1 MSDRIAL
8 TFDDDPKITQDGS
21 VPTGTSELLRVV
33 EELNQTPP
41 YHKRPI
47 RLTFF
52 VVGVNVEKMLHQ
64 QPRLLTR
71 MVMGGHEIANHSY
84 SHPNHFHQLSVDQA
98 LEEVG
103 KNHDLIR
110 QLLGKKSRFFR
121 PPYGLISQPLIEAI
135 TKEFP
140 NYQIAGWHRHDEKDS
155 YTAAQLSRVVVQQ
168 AQGNQVVL
176 LHGWYQ
182 STLWAMRSILQG
194 IRDRGFYAVTMSDL
208 AGKPPLGGL
217 KGL

>member
-8 TFDDDPKITQDGS
+8 TFDDDPKITQDGT

-33 EELNQTPP
+33 EELNQTAP
-41 YHKRPI
+41 YAKRPI

-52 VVGVNVEKMLHQ
+52 VVGVNVEKMLFQ
-64 QPRLLTR
+64 QPMLLTR

-84 SHPNHFHQLSVDQA
+84 SHPKNFHQLSVDQA

-103 KNHDLIR
+103 KTHDVILH
-110 QLLGKKSRFFR
+110 LLGQRPRFFR
-121 PPYGLISQPLIEAI
+121 PPYGLISQRLIDAI
-135 TKEFP
+135 VKEFP
-140 NYQIAGWHRHDEKDS
+140 SYQVAGWHRHDEKES
-155 YTAAQLSRVVVQQ
+155 YTAAQLSQVVVQQ

-194 IRDRGFYAVTMSDL
+194 LRDRGFYAVTMGELS
-208 AGKPPLGGL
+208 GQPPLGGL